1 MVNRPKV
8 LPSAESIAAYRA
20 AQGEK
25 AKMELDNILRRLSLR
40 KELQSAV
47 GYLIRKPNK
56 TVSVLRYIGSLY
68 SHTLF

>member
-25 AKMELDNILRRLSLR
+25 AKMELDNSLRRMTLR
-40 KELQSAV
+40 ISKKLQSTV
-47 GYLIRKPNK
+47 GFLIR
-56 TVSVLRYIGSLY
+56 
-68 SHTLF
+68 

>member
-25 AKMELDNILRRLSLR
+25 SKMELSNILRRMSLR
-40 KELQSAV
+40 KELQAA
-47 GYLIRKPNK
+47 GGFLIR
-56 TVSVLRYIGSLY
+56 
-68 SHTLF
+68 

>member
-20 AQGEK
+20 EQCEK
-25 AKMELDNILRRLSLR
+25 AKMELDNILRRLSLC

-47 GYLIRKPNK
+47 GFLIR
-56 TVSVLRYIGSLY
+56 
-68 SHTLF
+68 

>member
-25 AKMELDNILRRLSLR
+25 AKMELDSTLRRLFLR
-40 KELQSAV
+40 KELQAA
-47 GYLIRKPNK
+47 GGFLIR
-56 TVSVLRYIGSLY
+56 
-68 SHTLF
+68 

>member
-25 AKMELDNILRRLSLR
+25 AKMELSNTLRRLSLR
-40 KELQSAV
+40 SELQAAG
-47 GYLIRKPNK
+47 GYLTR
-56 TVSVLRYIGSLY
+56 
-68 SHTLF
+68 

>member
-25 AKMELDNILRRLSLR
+25 AKMELSNILRRMSLR
-40 KELQSAV
+40 KELQAA
-47 GYLIRKPNK
+47 GGFLIR
-56 TVSVLRYIGSLY
+56 
-68 SHTLF
+68 